1 MSIERLRAIMAR
13 LRDPQAGC
21 PWDREQDWASI
32 APHTIEEA
40 YELADAIASGD
51 PQRVRDELGDV
62 LFQVVFQARIAEE
75 RGLFDFDGVAAHIGD
90 KLERRHPHVFGSVQI
105 ADAAAQTEAWE
116 EHKAAERR
124 AQGGAGALDGVT
136 IGLPGLTRAAKL
148 GRRAARVGF
157 DWPDVDGVLAKVDE
171 EVGEMREATSAGEL
185 AAVAE
190 ELGDLLFSIAQAA
203 RHLGVDPET
212 ALRAANAKF
221 ERRFR
226 DMEAQLAARGQSVD
240 GTSAEQLEALWAQA
254 KRNVG

>member
-1 MSIERLRAIMAR
+1 M
-13 LRDPQAGC
+13 
-21 PWDREQDWASI
+21 
-32 APHTIEEA
+32 
-40 YELADAIASGD
+40 
-51 PQRVRDELGDV
+51 
-62 LFQVVFQARIAEE
+62 
-75 RGLFDFDGVAAHIGD
+75 
-90 KLERRHPHVFGSVQI
+90 
-105 ADAAAQTEAWE
+105 
-116 EHKAAERR
+116 
-124 AQGGAGALDGVT
+124 
-136 IGLPGLTRAAKL
+136 
-148 GRRAARVGF
+148 
-157 DWPDVDGVLAKVDE
+157 LAKVDE
-171 EVGEMREATSAGEL
+171 EVGEMREATRAGEL